1 MVIHW
6 SRFRK
11 EVVFYEKDSPQGIW
25 DHFAEK
31 MLVEFAENGCPIFRA
46 TTPLSRCKL
55 KSKGHGKLSIHFAAD
70 QKTIETSFRMIV
82 SANQL
87 RGQHNAQALAAVP
100 RHQITEDLG
109 MRNSSWCS
117 GGSVRHDG
125 RTFAAFVEC
134 TTHSPFVVLDI
145 RIVGSS
151 SGPTVHR
158 GPSQVGKD
166 HSCRRHV
173 AVCVASW
180 LESL

>member
-1 MVIHW
+1 M
-6 SRFRK
+6 
-11 EVVFYEKDSPQGIW
+11 
-25 DHFAEK
+25 
-31 MLVEFAENGCPIFRA
+31 
-46 TTPLSRCKL
+46 
-55 KSKGHGKLSIHFAAD
+55 SIHFAAD

-87 RGQHNAQALAAVP
+87 RSQHNAQALAAVP

-151 SGPTVHR
+151 SGHSPPWTFSSWEGSQLQKARGGVRGIVVGVIVRRFGSRTVAQQL
-158 GPSQVGKD
+158 GPEVERATAPFQY
-166 HSCRRHV
+166 
-173 AVCVASW
+173 AV
-180 LESL
+180 